1 MNRSK
6 FYEVEEFGTTYE
18 VYVCEDGT
26 FVWYCLDGHGFGS
39 THTKDGPAIELAD
52 GEKHWYLNGQLHR
65 EDGPAIERPNG
76 NKEWYINGKYQDE
89 TDK

>member
-26 FVWYCLDGHGFGS
+26 FVWYCLDGQGFWC
-39 THTKDGPAIELAD
+39 THRKDGPAIELAD